1 MGPVQVLVVGIDQ
14 PRFSGEVQ
22 AEFARLREAGIVRLL
37 DLLLV
42 ERAEDG
48 SFNTLA
54 APIELGTGSGALAA
68 ALLGDTG
75 GRAGAASQVAEE
87 AAAASHWSLSGA
99 VPPGSVA
106 AIALIEHLWAQPLL
120 SAIHRAGGT
129 PLEETWLATEDIAK
143 LEELVATHQA

>member
-37 DLLLV
+37 DLLLI

-48 SFNTLA
+48 SFNT
-54 APIELGTGSGALAA
+54 IELGTESGALAA
-68 ALLGDTG
+68 ALLGDPAGSSSTAG
-75 GRAGAASQVAEE
+75 GAAAE
-87 AAAASHWSLSGA
+87 AAMASQWSLADA

-106 AIALIEHLWAQPLL
+106 AVALVEHVWAQPLL

-129 PLEETWLATEDIAK
+129 PLEETWLAAEDIAR
-143 LEELVATHQA
+143 LEELIATHQA